1 MLWAGGMKKVAPT
14 AAERRRAGT
23 IIARFKKAYPKA
35 RIALDFSSPLELLV
49 ALILAAQCTDAKVNE
64 VTGALLFKK
73 YRRTEDYASVAQDEL
88 EQDIRPT
95 GFYRNKAKAIRTC
108 CQQLVERFEGQVPN
122 RLEDLLSLRGVG
134 RKTAN
139 ILLGNAF
146 GIPAVGV
153 DTHVL
158 RLSQRLGFSK
168 HTDPD
173 KVEADLTALVPPKE
187 QVKFCHL
194 MQSHG
199 RQVCLAR
206 KPNCPEC
213 IVADL
218 CPYPNKTAAAPRRAK
233 RPAFGRR
240 PGEI

>member
-1 MLWAGGMKKVAPT
+1 MLWARDMKKVAPT
-14 AAERRRAGT
+14 AAECRRVDT

-49 ALILAAQCTDAKVNE
+49 ALILAAQCTDSKVNE
-64 VTGALLFKK
+64 VTGTLLFKK
-73 YRRTEDYASVAQDEL
+73 YRRAEDYANVAQDEL
-88 EQDIRPT
+88 ELDIRPT

-108 CQQLVERFEGQVPN
+108 CQQLVERFGGQVPN

-146 GIPAVGV
+146 GIPAIGV

-218 CPYPNKTAAAPRRAK
+218 CPHPNKTAAAPRRAK

>member
-1 MLWAGGMKKVAPT
+1 VLWPGDMKKIART
-14 AAERRRAGT
+14 AAERRRAAT

-64 VTGALLFKK
+64 VTGAVIFKK
-73 YRRTEDYASVAQDEL
+73 YRRARDYAEVPQDEL

-108 CQQLVERFEGQVPN
+108 CQQLVERFDGQVPN

-146 GIPAVGV
+146 GIPGIGV

-168 HTDPD
+168 GTDPD
-173 KVEADLTALVPPKE
+173 RVEADLTVLVPPKE

-218 CPYPNKTAAAPRRAK
+218 CPYPNKTAVASRRAK

>member
-1 MLWAGGMKKVAPT
+1 MKKVTPT
-14 AAERRRAGT
+14 AAERRRVAT

-35 RIALDFSSPLELLV
+35 KIALDFSSPLELLV
-49 ALILAAQCTDAKVNE
+49 ALILAAQCTDAKVND
-64 VTGALLFKK
+64 VTGAVIFKK
-73 YRRTEDYASVAQDEL
+73 YRRAPDYADVPQDEL

-108 CQQLVERFEGQVPN
+108 CQQLVERFDGQVPN

-146 GIPAVGV
+146 GIPGIGV

-206 KPNCPEC
+206 KPNCPGC
-213 IVADL
+213 MIADL
-218 CPYPNKTAAAPRRAK
+218 CPYPKKTAPAPRRAK